1 MFIFKIC
8 IYEFVEK
15 NKKLQMTIHTC
26 NDQIFRMMLF
36 DSYNTTANLRGLNED
51 TGIYIILFQKWN

>member
-1 MFIFKIC
+1 MFIFLKYIVNLRKKKKI
-8 IYEFVEK
+8 K
-15 NKKLQMTIHTC
+15 MSIHNC

-51 TGIYIILFQKWN
+51 TGIYIILFENC